1 MKVTI
6 LASAKEATK
15 ENTQGKTAIVID
27 VLRATSVMITAL
39 ENGAKRI
46 YPFSTIEETIERSK
60 SSSNFLLSGERNGL
74 KVDGFDL
81 GNSPLDYTPDVVRD
95 KEIFMTTSNG
105 TRAIENSKFAKD
117 LFIASYLNITAITKK
132 ILELN
137 NDTVI
142 VCAGT
147 NNEYSL
153 DDMLCAGLIVKELT
167 KFTTLELPDFSIAA
181 LRIAQLDLPVKKI
194 LAGSKHFEYLKSIG
208 YERDLYY
215 CCSRDNSSLTPKYT
229 NGIIER

>member
-6 LASAKEATK
+6 LPSAIEANK
-15 ENTQGKTAIVID
+15 ENTEGKTVIVID

-39 ENGAKRI
+39 ENGAERI
-46 YPFSTIEETIERSK
+46 YPFGAIEDTIEKSK
-60 SSSNFLLSGERNGL
+60 TSKNFLLAGERKGL
-74 KVDGFDL
+74 KIEGFDL
-81 GNSPLDYTPDVVRD
+81 GNSPLDYTPEVVSG

-105 TRAIENSKFAKD
+105 TRAIENSKYAKD
-117 LFIASYLNITAITKK
+117 LFIASYLNLTAISKK

-153 DDMLCAGLIVKELT
+153 DDILCAGLIVKELN
-167 KFTTLELPDFSIAA
+167 KYVNLEISDFTRGT
-181 LRIAQLDLPVKKI
+181 LRIAELNLPVRKI

-215 CCSRDNSSLTPKYT
+215 CLSIDNSSLTPKYK
-229 NGIIER
+229 NGIIEK